1 MAAVTCGTCGSRIE
15 DVTLDESLTFLR
27 DHPCTK
33 PVVEPPRPERRELPS
48 NELLTAEEAAQI
60 IGVEVKTL
68 WNWCSAQRR
77 GESRGQFAPPFI
89 KMGSRLRFRRREVDE
104 WLRAKSGSDGTP

>member
-33 PVVEPPRPERRELPS
+33 RRELPS